1 MALSPRMVAAMMQPE
16 TEDTDI
22 ALITITH
29 PSWSEILRFSTH
41 QTTWL
46 YNDETSGEPVYGT
59 VSRGE
64 TYLYIPLQATLPNS
78 SDEEAP
84 TGKIILCNVQRLVT
98 PYLKMTSGTYPR
110 LTLEIVNSATP
121 DTVEKSYPELDLGD
135 TNWNELTV
143 EVQLKNNIASQEP
156 CPWLRFS
163 PAYFPNLNAR

>member
-22 ALITITH
+22 ALLTITH
-29 PSWSEILRFSTH
+29 PQWDVTPRFSTH

-46 YNDETSGEPVYGT
+46 YNHPDSGEPIYGT
-59 VSRGE
+59 ISRGVNYE
-64 TYLYIPLQATLPNS
+64 YMPVQPTLPNS

-84 TGKIILCNVQRLVT
+84 TGKLILCNIQRIVT
-98 PYLKMTSGTYPR
+98 PYLKVVSGTYPR
-110 LTLEIVNSATP
+110 VTIEIVNSATP
-121 DTVEKSYPELDLGD
+121 DLVEKAYPELDLGD
-135 TNWNELTV
+135 TNWNEMIV

-163 PAYFPNLNAR
+163 PAYFQNLNAR

>member
-22 ALITITH
+22 ALITLTH
-29 PSWSEILRFSTH
+29 SSWSTPLRFSTH

-46 YNDETSGEPVYGT
+46 YNDETTGEPIYGT
-59 VSRGE
+59 SSRGNSF
-64 TYLYIPLQATLPNS
+64 LYIPIQATLPNS

-84 TGKIILCNVQRLVT
+84 TGKVILCNVQRIIT
-98 PYLKMTSGTYPR
+98 PYLKTVSGTYPR
-110 LTLEIVNSATP
+110 MTLEIVNSATP

-135 TNWNELTV
+135 TTWNELTV
-143 EVQLKNNIASQEP
+143 EMQFKNNIASQEP

-163 PAYFPNLNAR
+163 PAYFPNLNAQ